1 MKRLKR
7 LLIIP
12 ARGGSKR
19 IKNKNIKKF
28 KNKSIIYYNIENEIN
43 SKLFNKINVST
54 DSKLIKK
61 TVERKLSID
70 FLRSKK
76 LAGDNI
82 PLFEVYKFVVEEYS
96 KKGLIF
102 DEIWSIMS
110 CAPNLNVKD
119 LDFFYSSPLLRAK
132 QTAEIIN
139 QKFNLEIKF
148 TNNLREYNYG
158 IAEGKNWMVAT
169 TKFGIQLGAWG
180 FGNIKGEEGPIE
192 FCERV
197 DTFVDNLL
205 NDCINKNVVCVSH
218 GAVINRVA
226 SFILGLDVENRPRI
240 KINNTSVMAVD
251 NSKNKPT
258 IVTINDCMH
267 LL

>member
-1 MKRLKR
+1 MN
-7 LLIIP
+7 LL
-12 ARGGSKR
+12 
-19 IKNKNIKKF
+19 
-28 KNKSIIYYNIENEIN
+28 IYYNRH
-43 SKLFNKINVST
+43 KI
-54 DSKLIKK
+54 LIYFIRHGESVGNIQG
-61 TVERKLSID
+61 TIQGSID
-70 FLRSKK
+70 L
-76 LAGDNI
+76 
-82 PLFEVYKFVVEEYS
+82 PLTETGIYQSQLLSNY
-96 KKGLIF
+96 
-102 DEIWSIMS
+102 
-110 CAPNLNVKD
+110 LNVKN

-169 TKFGIQLGAWG
+169 NKFGIQLGAWG

-197 DTFVDNLL
+197 DTFVGNLL
-205 NDCINKNVVCVSH
+205 DDCINKNVVCVSH

-226 SFILGLDVENRPRI
+226 SFILGFDVENRPRI